1 MDVGY
6 PGEAISEGDT
16 GPMTKRV
23 DAATLKTM
31 INDGRELAL
40 LDVREHGQFGEG
52 HLLLTIPVPYS
63 TLEANL
69 DALLPRRDVRTVLV
83 DDGDGVAEKAA
94 ARMQAVGFTD
104 IAILDGGVDAWAAA
118 GNVIFKGENVPS
130 KAFGEVVEHAAHTPS
145 ISADELHAMFE
156 KGEDLVVVDGR
167 TPEEYRRM
175 SIPNGISVPN
185 AELVYRIHDIAPSP
199 DTTVVVNCAGRTRS
213 IIGAQTLRNA
223 GIPNKVVALRAGTMG
238 WRLAGFE
245 LDHGAS
251 RKYPD
256 VSESGMAA
264 AKARADEMVKTYAI
278 PKVDR
283 ATVDAWRGD
292 ASRTLY
298 ILDVR
303 SADEYEAGHLPGAA
317 HAPGGQLVQRTDSW
331 VGTRGARV
339 VLTDDTEIRA
349 ITAAHWL
356 IQMGWDVHV
365 LEGGVGAAAT
375 EKGMPARTVRGLDDI
390 DVDEMTP
397 AEVDAALKDGS
408 AVALD
413 VDLSADYRKAHLP
426 GAVWGIR
433 PRLRDAVAKLPTGK
447 RIVVYSEHETR
458 ARLAVPDLRALTD
471 APVAL
476 LKGGREAWTR
486 AGLPTESSP
495 DTPPDAERIDYL
507 FFVHDRHDGNETAMR
522 DYLSWEEGL
531 PAQIEA
537 DGDANFRV
545 ITR

>member
-1 MDVGY
+1 V
-6 PGEAISEGDT
+6 
-16 GPMTKRV
+16 PMTKRI
-23 DAATLKTM
+23 DAATLKAM
-31 INDGRELAL
+31 INDGQELAL

-52 HLLLTIPVPYS
+52 HLLLTVPVPYS
-63 TLEANL
+63 TLESTL
-69 DALLPRRDVRTVLV
+69 DTLLPRRTVRTVLV
-83 DDGDGVAEKAA
+83 DGGDGVAGKAA
-94 ARMQAVGFTD
+94 ERMKAVGFTD
-104 IAILDGGVDAWAAA
+104 LSVLDGGVDAWARA
-118 GNVIFKGENVPS
+118 GYVIFKGENVPS

-145 ISADELHAMFE
+145 ISAAELNALFE
-156 KGEDLVVVDGR
+156 KGENLVVVDGR
-167 TPEEYRRM
+167 TPEEYKRM

-185 AELVYRIHDIAPSP
+185 AELVYRIHDIAPSD
-199 DTTVVVNCAGRTRS
+199 DTLVVVNCAGRTRS

-245 LDHGAS
+245 LDHGAA

-256 VSESGMAA
+256 VSKDGLKE
-264 AKARADEMVKTYAI
+264 AKARADAMAKKFGV

-283 ATVDAWRGD
+283 ATVDAWRKD
-292 ASRTLY
+292 AARSLY
-298 ILDVR
+298 VLDVR
-303 SADEYEAGHLPGAA
+303 SKEEYEAGHLPGAM
-317 HAPGGQLVQRTDSW
+317 HAPGGQLVQRTDGW

-339 VLTDDTEIRA
+339 VLTDDTEVRA

-356 IQMGWDVHV
+356 VQMGWDVHV
-365 LEGGVGAAAT
+365 LEGGVGSAAT
-375 EKGMPARTVRGLDDI
+375 EKGMPARTVIGVADI
-390 DVDEMTP
+390 AVDEIAP
-397 AEVDAALKDGS
+397 KDAAAAIEDGS

-413 VDLSADYRKAHLP
+413 VDLSGDYRNAHLP

-433 PRLRDAVAKLPTGK
+433 PRLKDALAKLPKGK
-447 RIVVYSEHETR
+447 RIIVYSEHEMR

-476 LKGGREAWTR
+476 LKGGREAWTK
-486 AGLPTESSP
+486 AGLPTEASP
-495 DTPPDAERIDYL
+495 GAPPDSARIDYL

-531 PAQIEA
+531 PAQIDA

-545 ITR
+545 VTS

>member
-1 MDVGY
+1 
-6 PGEAISEGDT
+6 
-16 GPMTKRV
+16 MTKRI
-23 DAATLKTM
+23 DAKTLKAM
-31 INDGRELAL
+31 INDGQELAL

-52 HLLLTIPVPYS
+52 HLLLTVPVSYS

-69 DALLPRRDVRTVLV
+69 DKLLPRRDVRTVLV
-83 DDGDGVAEKAA
+83 DGGDGVAEKAA
-94 ARMQAVGFTD
+94 ARMNAVGFTD
-104 IAILDGGVDAWAAA
+104 VSILDGGIDAWDKA
-118 GNVIFKGENVPS
+118 GYVIFKGENVPS

-145 ISADELHAMFE
+145 ISADELKAMFD
-156 KGEDLVVVDGR
+156 KGENLVVVDGR
-167 TPEEYRRM
+167 TPEEYKRM

-185 AELVYRIHDIAPSP
+185 AELIYRIHDIAPSP

-238 WRLAGFE
+238 WRLAGFD

-256 VSESGMAA
+256 VSDGGLKE
-264 AKARADEMVKTYAI
+264 AKARADAMAQKFGVK
-278 PKVDR
+278 KVDL
-283 ATVDAWRGD
+283 ATVDKWRGD
-292 ASRTLY
+292 KGRTLY
-298 ILDVR
+298 VLDVR
-303 SADEYEAGHLPGAA
+303 SAEEYEAGHLPGAV

-339 VLTDDTEIRA
+339 VLTDDTEVRA

-356 IQMGWDVHV
+356 VQMGWDVNV
-365 LEGGVGAAAT
+365 LEGGVGSAAT
-375 EKGMPARTVRGLDDI
+375 EKGVPGRTVLGLADI
-390 DVDEMTP
+390 
-397 AEVDAALKDGS
+397 EVDTIAPTDAKAALDDGS

-413 VDLSADYRKAHLP
+413 VDLSGEYQKAHLP
-426 GAVWGIR
+426 GAVWSIR
-433 PRLRDAVAKLPTGK
+433 PRLESAVATLPKGK
-447 RIVVYSEHETR
+447 TIVVYSEHETR

-471 APVAL
+471 APVAV
-476 LKGGREAWTR
+476 LKGGREAWTK
-486 AGLPTESSP
+486 AGLPTEASP
-495 DTPPDAERIDYL
+495 GVPPDAERIDYL

-531 PAQIEA
+531 PAQIDA

-545 ITR
+545 IGS

>member
-1 MDVGY
+1 
-6 PGEAISEGDT
+6 
-16 GPMTKRV
+16 MTKHV
-23 DAATLKTM
+23 DAATLKKM
-31 INDGRELAL
+31 INDGQELAL

-52 HLLLTIPVPYS
+52 HLLLTVPVPYS
-63 TLEANL
+63 MLEASL
-69 DALLPRRDVRTVLV
+69 DKLLPRRDVRTVLV
-83 DDGDGVAEKAA
+83 DGGDGISEKAA

-104 IAILDGGVDAWAAA
+104 ISILDGGVDAWAAA

-145 ISADELHAMFE
+145 ISADELQAMFD

-167 TPEEYRRM
+167 TPEEYKRM

-199 DTTVVVNCAGRTRS
+199 DTLVVVNCAGRTRS

-238 WRLAGFE
+238 WRLAGFD
-245 LDHGAS
+245 LDHGAA

-256 VSESGMAA
+256 VSGAGMSE
-264 AKARADEMVKTYAI
+264 AKARAAEMVKTYNI
-278 PKVDR
+278 PKVDLG
-283 ATVDAWRGD
+283 TIEKWRGEKN
-292 ASRTLY
+292 RTLY
-298 ILDVR
+298 VLDVR
-303 SADEYEAGHLPGAA
+303 SQEEYEAGHLPGAQ

-356 IQMGWDVHV
+356 VQMGWDVHV
-365 LEGGVGAAAT
+365 LAGGVGSAAT
-375 EKGMPARTVRGLDDI
+375 EKGMPARAVLGLGDI
-390 DVDEMTP
+390 AVDEITP
-397 AEVDAALKDGS
+397 AELDAALKDGS

-413 VDLSADYRKAHLP
+413 VDLSDAYRKAHLP

-433 PRLRDAVAKLPTGK
+433 PRLKDAIAKLPKGK
-447 RIVVYSEHETR
+447 RIVIYSEHETR
-458 ARLAVPDLRALTD
+458 ARLAAPDFQALTD
-471 APVAL
+471 TPIAL
-476 LKGGREAWTR
+476 LKGGREAWTK
-486 AGLPTESSP
+486 AGLPTEASP
-495 DTPPDAERIDYL
+495 GVPPDAERLDYL

-545 ITR
+545 VTR